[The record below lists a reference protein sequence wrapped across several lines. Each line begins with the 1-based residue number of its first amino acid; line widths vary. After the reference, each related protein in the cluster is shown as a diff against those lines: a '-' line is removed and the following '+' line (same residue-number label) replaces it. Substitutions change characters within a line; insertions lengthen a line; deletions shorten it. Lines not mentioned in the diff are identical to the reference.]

1 MRSHEQ
7 EVFLNL
13 NHAVENI
20 RGSQSSKARH
30 SYSEDISCFKEKQ
43 ENKQS
48 YNNKISSELFSD
60 EDVRNSRDNELL
72 SKNKPLQEYICNKN
86 AQNLL
91 SAAWD
96 KFPLSPS
103 EMKINESPKIS
114 LLVQRSNKSSAY
126 NQGDSLENLKSN
138 LRMPSTKTNNLFN
151 PFAYSMPDN
160 FADKQSFN
168 SKDLISKKNG
178 YFLIWKH
185 LPID

>member
-86 AQNLL
+86 AKNLL
-91 SAAWD
+91 SAA
-96 KFPLSPS
+96 
-103 EMKINESPKIS
+103 
-114 LLVQRSNKSSAY
+114 
-126 NQGDSLENLKSN
+126 
-138 LRMPSTKTNNLFN
+138 
-151 PFAYSMPDN
+151 
-160 FADKQSFN
+160 
-168 SKDLISKKNG
+168 
-178 YFLIWKH
+178 
-185 LPID
+185 